1 MDDPNYMQD
10 LEFLQEIDNKKIIH
24 ILACTASITSIQN
37 FYVLIFFFFFNT
49 LKFQNLCY
57 VFLRSIE
64 QL

>member
-37 FYVLIFFFFFNT
+37 FYVLIFFFFFLNSEVPKS
-49 LKFQNLCY
+49 LLC
-57 VFLRSIE
+57 FPPIN
-64 QL
+64 